1 MLAGEGAIT
10 IWNGITPE
18 GRAEFYA
25 WHLHEHMAERVGIP
39 GFRRGRRYIAATPET
54 FPEFFTLYE
63 TETPQVLLGQD
74 YANRLN
80 APTPW
85 TKTATQGFRDTAR
98 ALTTVAYSAGPGAG
112 GMLATWRF
120 DAAEGREAELRRA
133 LTTDVLPKLDG
144 QGTLVGLHLCVT
156 DGAASAVKTA
166 ESRDRTDIGAA
177 PNWVLMAEACR
188 LDDLVDLT
196 TGPLSSDR
204 LQSLGVGGAPVV
216 GFYRVEFTR
225 TKSAWACG

>member
-39 GFRRGRRYIAATPET
+39 GFRRGRRYIAVTPET
-54 FPEFFTLYE
+54 GPEFFTLYE
-63 TETPQVLLGQD
+63 TDTPQTLLGQD

-85 TKTATQGFRDTAR
+85 TQTAIKGFRDTAR
-98 ALTTVAYSAGPGAG
+98 ALTKVAYSAGPGAG
-112 GMLATWRF
+112 GMIATWRF
-120 DAAEGREAELRRA
+120 DAADGRAEQLRQA
-133 LTTDVLPKLDG
+133 LVTDILPKLDR
-144 QGTLVGLHLCVT
+144 QATIVGLHLCLT

-166 ESRDRTDIGAA
+166 ESKDRTDIGAA
-177 PNWVLMAEACR
+177 PNWVLMVEACR
-188 LDDLVDLT
+188 LEDLQILAASTLSPATLIGLGAD
-196 TGPLSSDR
+196 GP
-204 LQSLGVGGAPVV
+204 AIV
-216 GFYRVEFTR
+216 GFYRLEFVR
-225 TKSAWACG
+225 LKNAGAVG

>member
-39 GFRRGRRYIAATPET
+39 GFLRGRRYIAATVET
-54 FPEFFTLYE
+54 APEFFTLYE
-63 TETPQVLLGQD
+63 TETPQTLLGQD

-98 ALTTVAYSAGPGAG
+98 ALTRVAYSAGPGAG

-120 DAAEGREAELRRA
+120 DAADGRGEELRRRLA
-133 LTTDVLPKLDG
+133 TEVLPKLDRRG
-144 QGTLVGLHLCVT
+144 SLVGLHLCLT
-156 DGAASAVKTA
+156 DSAASAVKTA

-177 PNWVLMAEACR
+177 PNWVLLAEACGLEDLQELTSGALSPGALKR
-188 LDDLVDLT
+188 L
-196 TGPLSSDR
+196 
-204 LQSLGVGGAPVV
+204 GADEEIVI
-216 GFYRVEFTR
+216 GHYRFEFCRNKTAW
-225 TKSAWACG
+225 SAG